1 MTIFLLLLQA
11 VTVVTGGAMIQI
23 PTTGP
28 AFGDGRPCQI
38 FTGAGEAERPADYP
52 ELRAWMPRFDY
63 RWAEAEEF
71 DDGTYVGLLEVVDGK
86 VIPCSEGVDDDDDPR
101 D

>member
-1 MTIFLLLLQA
+1 MTIFMLLLQVLTTA
-11 VTVVTGGAMIQI
+11 VTGGAMIQI
-23 PTTGP
+23 PTNGP

-52 ELRAWMPRFDY
+52 EHQLWMPRYDY

-71 DDGTYVGLLEVVDGK
+71 DDGEYIGIVKVVDGK
-86 VIPCSEGVDDDDDPR
+86 VIPCD
-101 D
+101 